1 MDPQSTPNRREGPGV
16 MKARPMASPVPIPRV
31 RRSTLGEEVYETL
44 KALVMEHTLPPG
56 DRINIDALARE
67 LDVSPTPVRE
77 ALARLES
84 DGLVR
89 KRPLAGYT
97 VTPLLTR
104 HEFTDMF
111 DMRLV
116 LEGTAAR
123 WAAQRADTVQ
133 RELIRAEAS
142 TAITPGAPD
151 ADGWSAHAAFTKLD
165 ARFH

>member
-77 ALARLES
+77 GLARLES

-104 HEFTDMF
+104 EEFNDMF
-111 DMRLV
+111 DMRLL
-116 LEGTAAR
+116 LECAAAR
-123 WAAQRADTVQ
+123 WAAERASGQLRSEITRQAKISATPAQTDTDRWQ
-133 RELIRAEAS
+133 
-142 TAITPGAPD
+142 
-151 ADGWSAHAAFTKLD
+151 
-165 ARFH
+165 